1 MYVRMYTH
9 VCMYVRACTRMHVS
23 MCVCKHA
30 CMYANTC
37 IVYVYVCKYMYAC
50 IYVCIY
56 LYTHV
61 SNNCVLA
68 QRSRVGGLYMYVQAL
83 RVQRVKDADLMEM
96 GRSLN
101 IFNQRLQ
108 NLSNASQLTTFSSTV
123 RTIIGVQPTS
133 KARRATNR
141 SRENRTLSYGR
152 NARAIQLL
160 TRAKKQKANQNIF
173 KNIKNNVN
181 NYKRH

>member
-1 MYVRMYTH
+1 MYS
-9 VCMYVRACTRMHVS
+9 VC
-23 MCVCKHA
+23 
-30 CMYANTC
+30 
-37 IVYVYVCKYMYAC
+37 IYVCKYMYAC
-50 IYVCIY
+50 MYVSIY
-56 LYTHV
+56 LYTYV

-68 QRSRVGGLYMYVQAL
+68 QGSRVGGLYMYVQAL

-123 RTIIGVQPTS
+123 GTIIGVQPTS

-141 SRENRTLSYGR
+141 SRGNRTLSYGR
-152 NARAIQLL
+152 NAKAIQLL
-160 TRAKKQKANQNIF
+160 PRAKKQKASQDIV
-173 KNIKNNVN
+173 KNVRSNVN
-181 NYKRH
+181 NYRRH